1 MERFNNQQ
9 MQLDLAMRADTISQR
24 RYDTN
29 VETFLIGKI
38 STLDLNDS
46 QVKKDQ
52 ARRDMVNE
60 LYLYWSYYFQLRSL
74 TLWDYSRNRDID
86 ADIERLVK

>member
-1 MERFNNQQ
+1 M
-9 MQLDLAMRADTISQR
+9 
-24 RYDTN
+24 
-29 VETFLIGKI
+29 
-38 STLDLNDS
+38 
-46 QVKKDQ
+46 KKDQ

-60 LYLYWSYYFQLRSL
+60 LYLYWPYYFQLRSL